1 MVAMLECHSN
11 RRRILMIPKLTL
23 VAAAFVLS
31 ASAASAQSCM
41 VSDPTGTPLNVR
53 AKPGGTILG
62 TLRNG
67 SNVQLIDTID
77 DSRGR
82 RWAEVSARGYGQSV
96 WVFRE
101 FVSCR
106 N

>member
-1 MVAMLECHSN
+1 MKIPECHSHQ
-11 RRRILMIPKLTL
+11 RRNPMIPKLAL
-23 VAAAFVLS
+23 AAAALVLT

-53 AKPGGTILG
+53 ATPGGTILG

-67 SNVQLIDTID
+67 SNVSLIDTVD

-82 RWAEVSARGYGQSV
+82 RWAEVSARGYSRNV

>member
-1 MVAMLECHSN
+1 MKVLGIHSRQ
-11 RRRILMIPKLTL
+11 RRNPMIPKLAL
-23 VAAAFVLS
+23 AAAALVLS

-53 AKPGGTILG
+53 ASAGGTILG

-67 SNVQLIDTID
+67 SNVTLIDTID

-82 RWAEVSARGYGQSV
+82 RWAEVSAPGYRQSV

>member
-1 MVAMLECHSN
+1 MS
-11 RRRILMIPKLTL
+11 PKLAL

-53 AKPGGTILG
+53 ATPGGTILG

-67 SNVQLIDTID
+67 SNVILIDTID